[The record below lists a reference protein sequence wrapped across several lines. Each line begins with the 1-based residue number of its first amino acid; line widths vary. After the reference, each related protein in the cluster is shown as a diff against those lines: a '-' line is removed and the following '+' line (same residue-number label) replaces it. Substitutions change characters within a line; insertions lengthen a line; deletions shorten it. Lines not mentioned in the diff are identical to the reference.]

1 MARKAEDTLT
11 RVEQHLIR
19 PSSPWYPMI
28 VGFCHLS
35 KNLYNHANHLVRN
48 KFIKE

>member
-11 RVEQHLIR
+11 KVEQHLIR

-28 VGFCHLS
+28 VEFCHLS